1 MIIPVPLHR
10 RRLRERGYNQAA
22 VIAKALAAEFTK
34 DRTLYREDVLIRET
48 ETKRLKTLSPLER
61 RIALENAF
69 KADLSSVPSEMR
81 ENILVVD
88 DIYTTGATMD
98 EAARTLRSAGVERV
112 FFLTL
117 CVGRG
122 SV

>member
-1 MIIPVPLHR
+1 MIVPVPLHR
-10 RRLRERGYNQAA
+10 GRLRERGYNQAA
-22 VIAKALAAEFTK
+22 VIAKALAAEFVK

-69 KADLSSVPSEMR
+69 KADLSSVPSGMC

-88 DIYTTGATMD
+88 DIYTTGSTID
-98 EAARTLRSAGVERV
+98 AAAKCLKRAGAKHV
-112 FFLTL
+112 FFLAVTIGQG
-117 CVGRG
+117 V
-122 SV
+122 